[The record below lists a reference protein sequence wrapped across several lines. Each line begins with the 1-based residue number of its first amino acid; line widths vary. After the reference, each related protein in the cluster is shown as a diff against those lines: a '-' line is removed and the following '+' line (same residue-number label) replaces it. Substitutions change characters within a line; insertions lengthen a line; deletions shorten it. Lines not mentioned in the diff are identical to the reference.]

1 MRILLQDLRF
11 GLRTFLKQPGF
22 TAVALLTLA
31 IGIGA
36 NTAIF
41 SVVNAV
47 LLKPLPFSDPDRL
60 VAVGSITPKSRGNS
74 PRPMSYPDY
83 ADMRTRSTSFSEMAA
98 YSPLDMTLTGT
109 GTPLHLQGF
118 SISAQTFRLLGVKPA
133 LGRDFAYE
141 DDGPDGG
148 PNGRLLMLSDAT
160 WKKRFG
166 GDPAIVGRSMTV
178 NGQTFTV
185 VGVMPPGF
193 QFPIQARAVE
203 AWTTIGLLGKNT
215 GPEEQ
220 SQLAQRGFHFMNA
233 IGRLK
238 PGIAPEQAEAELAG
252 IARQLE
258 SNFPDTNTGFG
269 AVAKPFHDSVVGES
283 RATLWVLFGVVSCV
297 LLISCANIANLMLA
311 RAVARQKEIAVRLAI
326 GASQWRVLRQML
338 TESVSLAFLGG
349 FLGWQLALW
358 GLPLFISLIPE
369 DLPRL
374 SEVRIDLGVLGFT
387 LLASVLTGVL
397 FGIAPALYA
406 MRPDLLKTIHE
417 GARGASAGGDK
428 IRLRNIL
435 VVGEVAVTLVIL
447 IGAGLLATSL
457 IRLLRVSPGFETRS
471 ILTLNYDYSGQK
483 YDNPD
488 KQAELVRRIQE
499 RISTV
504 PGVEQVATTTVL
516 PMSNANM
523 GVGFNIQGRIREK
536 KGSAYAESTG
546 FGTVSP
552 GYFGTLK
559 IQMKSGRD
567 FTERDSVNAPPVV
580 IVNEAFVKKFFPNEN
595 PIGKFID
602 PSVSVQKGDP
612 PMREIIGVVA
622 DIRQKGLAKAPEP
635 MAFVSSRQIPWDS
648 TLVVR
653 TSVPPASLAK
663 SVEAAL
669 REVDP
674 ELPVYNVKTLEQYL
688 GADVARPQFNALLVE
703 IFAGIALLQT
713 MIGLYGVM
721 AFSVAQ
727 RTREI
732 GIRMALGAGS
742 GMVLGLVV
750 KQGLILTG
758 IGISLGLGLAFLL
771 TRTMESLLYGV
782 TATDPL
788 TFALVPV
795 VLALTG
801 ILACLV
807 PARRAAGV
815 DPMEALRSE

>member
-47 LLKPLPFSDPDRL
+47 LLKPLPFAAPDRL
-60 VAVGSITPKSRGNS
+60 VAIGSLTTHSRGNH
-74 PRPMSYPDY
+74 PRPMSYPDF
-83 ADMRTRSTSFSEMAA
+83 ADMRTRNTSFTEMAG

-109 GTPLHLQGF
+109 GTPLHLQGY

-160 WKKRFG
+160 WKKQFG
-166 GDPAIVGRSMTV
+166 GDQAVVGRSVTV
-178 NGQTFTV
+178 NGQAFTV

-193 QFPIQARAVE
+193 QFPIQARPVE
-203 AWTTIGLLGKNT
+203 AWTTMGLLGKQNSLEDS
-215 GPEEQ
+215 P
-220 SQLAQRGFHFMNA
+220 QLAQRGFHFMQA
-233 IGRLK
+233 LGRLK
-238 PGIAPEQAEAELAG
+238 PGVSPTQAEAEIAG
-252 IARQLE
+252 IAKQLE
-258 SNFPDTNTGFG
+258 AGFPDTNTGFG
-269 AVAKPFHDSVVGES
+269 ASVKPFHDTIVRES
-283 RATLWVLFGVVSCV
+283 RTTLWVLFGVVSCV

-349 FLGWQLALW
+349 FLGWQLAFW
-358 GLPLFISLIPE
+358 GLPLFIRLIPE

-374 SEVRIDLGVLGFT
+374 AEVKIDLGVFGFS
-387 LLASVLTGVL
+387 LLASVATGIL
-397 FGIAPALYA
+397 FGIAPAVYA
-406 MRPDLLKTIHE
+406 LRPDLLKTIHE
-417 GARGASAGGDK
+417 GGRGASAGGDK
-428 IRLRNIL
+428 IRFRNAL
-435 VVGEVAVTLVIL
+435 VVGEVAVTLVVL
-447 IGAGLLATSL
+447 VGAGLLATSL
-457 IRLLRVSPGFETRS
+457 IRLLRVEPGFETRS
-471 ILTLNYDYSGQK
+471 VLTLNFDYSSQK
-483 YDNPD
+483 YDKAA
-488 KQAELVRRIQE
+488 KQAELLRRVQE
-499 RISTV
+499 RLSTV
-504 PGVEQVATTTVL
+504 PGVERVSSTASL
-516 PMSNANM
+516 PLSNSYMA
-523 GVGFNIQGRIREK
+523 VGFNIQGQVREK
-536 KGSAYAESTG
+536 KGSSYAESTA
-546 FGTVSP
+546 FSTVSP

-559 IQMKSGRD
+559 IPMKSGRD
-567 FTERDSVNAPPVV
+567 FTEQDSLNAPPVV
-580 IVNEAFVKKFFPNEN
+580 IVNEAFAKKFFPNEN
-595 PIGKFID
+595 ALGKFID
-602 PSVSVQKGDP
+602 PSVSIGSGNP
-612 PMREIIGVVA
+612 PMREIVGVIA
-622 DIRQKGLAKAPEP
+622 DIRQQSLAKEPEP
-635 MAFVSSRQIPWDS
+635 MAFLSSRQLPFDG
-648 TLVVR
+648 TLVLR
-653 TSVPPASLAK
+653 TSATPESLAK
-663 SVEAAL
+663 SVETAL
-669 REVDP
+669 REIDP
-674 ELPVYNVKTLEQYL
+674 DLPVYNVRTMEQYL

-732 GIRMALGAGS
+732 GIRMALGAGTKT
-742 GMVLGLVV
+742 VLGLVV

-758 IGISLGLGLAFLL
+758 IGIFLGLGLAFML

-795 VLALTG
+795 ALALTG
-801 ILACLV
+801 VLACLV